1 MARFRNI
8 SAEDRHVG
16 RSDGPVTKAG
26 DVVVADGDVVAEI
39 GDAYIVGEGGDA
51 RAWPTETWELLKE
64 AKDAPKK
71 SGERAGD

>member
-1 MARFRNI
+1 M
-8 SAEDRHVG
+8 G

-26 DVVVADGDVVAEI
+26 DVAVADGDVVAET

-51 RAWPTETWELLKE
+51 RAWPTATWELLKE
-64 AKDAPKK
+64 AKPK